1 MAVERM
7 KLLSV
12 VGKEENINSFII
24 NYLLE
29 SGLQPENAIKVFEKG
44 WKLSYFNYDNTARE
58 LQKECQELAEKLE
71 IQDKE
76 LSGKTILEHSLEDI
90 KNILEQ
96 NSNNLENIEIELKE
110 KKKRIEEIE
119 NQKQI
124 LKYWENFHVKLE
136 DLYNLRYMRFR
147 YGKVS
152 KENYEKI
159 VNDLEDINAIVLKLG
174 EKDETVWLLYFT
186 TTNYSKQ
193 ADSFFNI
200 AKFERVWIEKT
211 LIGEPLEAVKK
222 LDEEEKILTKQIQE
236 LETQKIQQ
244 KSELEQ
250 LIPKIN
256 QELELYLKINTV
268 KRYMAHDTKGNFYVV
283 GWLPLSNLEE
293 MIPQLE
299 KEDEIEYVVKAHDE
313 VASTP
318 PTHLK
323 NNRLF
328 KPFEVLVE
336 MYGLPNYTE
345 IDPTKFVAITAFLM
359 FGFMFGD
366 VGQGLI
372 ILLFG
377 LFMKR
382 KKSAL
387 GPVFCFGG
395 ISSMIFGVLYG
406 SVFGKE
412 DIIPQLLISP
422 MDNIQTMLMA
432 GIGTG
437 AVLIIIAMILNV
449 INAIKNNDKA
459 KVLFDSNG
467 LAGIVFYVTVLVA
480 IVGFAIKGEWII
492 SAGIIGALVVIPL
505 ILIFMK
511 EPLTK
516 WIDKKKQVEKSSF
529 VEKFFEMFEM
539 LLSFVSNTIS
549 FVRLAA
555 FAINHVGLCMA
566 IYILADMV
574 GESGNIIVAIIGN
587 GIVIVL
593 EGLIVAIQ
601 VLRLEY
607 YELFSRFYTGDGR
620 EYQPISVKKG
630 KEEM

>member
-1 MAVERM
+1 M

-44 WKLSYFNYDNTARE
+44 WNLSYFTYDNTARE
-58 LQKECQELAEKLE
+58 LQKEFQELAKKLNVPDRNIE
-71 IQDKE
+71 EDISLK
-76 LSGKTILEHSLEDI
+76 HSLEEI
-90 KNILEQ
+90 KEDLEHRKERFTQ
-96 NSNNLENIEIELKE
+96 IELELQEKE
-110 KKKRIEEIE
+110 KRIVEIE
-119 NQKQI
+119 NQKKI
-124 LKYWENFHVKLE
+124 LQYWKSFHIKLE

-152 KENYEKI
+152 KENYEKV
-159 VNDLEDINAIVLKLG
+159 VNELEDIDAIVLKLG
-174 EKDETVWLLYFT
+174 EEEETVWLLYFT
-186 TTNYSKQ
+186 TVNYSKQ

-200 AKFERVWIEKT
+200 AKFERVWIDEE
-211 LIGEPLEAVKK
+211 LIGEPIETIKK
-222 LDEEEKILTKQIQE
+222 LENEQEELTKQIKE
-236 LETQKIQQ
+236 LESQKAE
-244 KSELEQ
+244 KKAEFEKDLPMLEQ
-250 LIPKIN
+250 
-256 QELELYLKINTV
+256 EVELYLKINTV

-283 GWLPLSNLEE
+283 GWLPLSNLEK
-293 MIPQLE
+293 MIPELE
-299 KEDEIEYVVKAHDE
+299 KDDIDYVVKAHDE

-323 NNRLF
+323 NNKLF

-345 IDPTKFVAITAFLM
+345 LDPTAFVAITAFLM

-366 VGQGLI
+366 VGQGLV

-377 LFMKR
+377 LFLKR
-382 KKSAL
+382 KKVAL

-395 ISSMIFGVLYG
+395 ISSMIFGLLYG
-406 SVFGKE
+406 SVFGRE
-412 DIIPQLLISP
+412 DIIPKLLISP

-432 GIGTG
+432 GIGVG
-437 AVLIIIAMILNV
+437 AVLIIIAMALNV
-449 INAIKNNDKA
+449 VNAIKNKDKA
-459 KVLFDSNG
+459 KIFFDSNG
-467 LAGIVFYVTVLVA
+467 IAGIVFYVTVLVA
-480 IVGFAIKGEWII
+480 IVGFAVNGQWPI
-492 SAGIIGALVVIPL
+492 SAGIMAVLIVLPLV
-505 ILIFMK
+505 LIFFK

-574 GESGNIIVAIIGN
+574 GGSGNLIVGIIGN

-607 YELFSRFYTGDGR
+607 YELFSRFYTGDGK
-620 EYQPISVKKG
+620 EYKPINVKK
-630 KEEM
+630 

>member
-1 MAVERM
+1 M

-44 WKLSYFNYDNTARE
+44 WNLSYFTYDNTARE
-58 LQKECQELAEKLE
+58 LQKEFQELAKKLNVPDRNIE
-71 IQDKE
+71 EDISLK
-76 LSGKTILEHSLEDI
+76 HSLEEI
-90 KNILEQ
+90 KEDLEHRKERFTQ
-96 NSNNLENIEIELKE
+96 IELELQEKE
-110 KKKRIEEIE
+110 KRIVEIE
-119 NQKQI
+119 NQKKI
-124 LKYWENFHVKLE
+124 LQYWKSFHIRLE

-152 KENYEKI
+152 KENYEKV
-159 VNDLEDINAIVLKLG
+159 VNELEDIDAIVLKLG
-174 EKDETVWLLYFT
+174 EEEETVWLLYFT
-186 TTNYSKQ
+186 TVNYSKQ

-200 AKFERVWIEKT
+200 AKFERVWIDEE
-211 LIGEPLEAVKK
+211 LIGEPIETIKK
-222 LDEEEKILTKQIQE
+222 LENEQEELTKQIKG
-236 LETQKIQQ
+236 LESQKAE
-244 KSELEQ
+244 KKAEFEKDLPMLEQ
-250 LIPKIN
+250 
-256 QELELYLKINTV
+256 EVELYLKINTV

-283 GWLPLSNLEE
+283 GWLPLSNLEK
-293 MIPQLE
+293 MIPELE
-299 KEDEIEYVVKAHDE
+299 KDDIDYVVKAHDE

-345 IDPTKFVAITAFLM
+345 LDPTAFVAITAFLM

-366 VGQGLI
+366 VGQGLV

-377 LFMKR
+377 LFLKR
-382 KKSAL
+382 KKVAL

-395 ISSMIFGVLYG
+395 ISSMIFGLLYG
-406 SVFGKE
+406 SVFGRE
-412 DIIPQLLISP
+412 DIIPKLLISP

-432 GIGTG
+432 GIGVG
-437 AVLIIIAMILNV
+437 AVLIIIAMALNV
-449 INAIKNNDKA
+449 VNAIKNKDKA
-459 KVLFDSNG
+459 KIFFDSNG
-467 LAGIVFYVTVLVA
+467 IAGIVFYVTVLVA
-480 IVGFAIKGEWII
+480 IVGFAVNGQWPI
-492 SAGIIGALVVIPL
+492 SAGIMAVLIVLPLV
-505 ILIFMK
+505 LIFFK

-574 GESGNIIVAIIGN
+574 GGSGNLIVGIIGN

-607 YELFSRFYTGDGR
+607 YELFSRFYTGDGK
-620 EYQPISVKKG
+620 EYKPINVKK
-630 KEEM
+630 

>member
-1 MAVERM
+1 M

-44 WKLSYFNYDNTARE
+44 WNLSYFIYDNTARE
-58 LQKECQELAEKLE
+58 LQKEFQELAKKLNVPDRNIE
-71 IQDKE
+71 EDISLK
-76 LSGKTILEHSLEDI
+76 HSLEEI
-90 KNILEQ
+90 KEDLEHRKERFTQ
-96 NSNNLENIEIELKE
+96 IELELQEKE
-110 KKKRIEEIE
+110 KRIVEIE
-119 NQKQI
+119 NQKKI
-124 LKYWENFHVKLE
+124 LQYWKSFHIRLE

-152 KENYEKI
+152 KENYEKV
-159 VNDLEDINAIVLKLG
+159 VNELEDIDAIVLKLG
-174 EKDETVWLLYFT
+174 EEEETVWLLYFT
-186 TTNYSKQ
+186 TVNYSKQ

-200 AKFERVWIEKT
+200 AKFERVWIDEE
-211 LIGEPLEAVKK
+211 LIGEPIETIKK
-222 LDEEEKILTKQIQE
+222 LENEQEELTKQIKE
-236 LETQKIQQ
+236 LESQ
-244 KSELEQ
+244 KSEKKAEFEKDLPMLEQ
-250 LIPKIN
+250 
-256 QELELYLKINTV
+256 EVELYLKINTV

-283 GWLPLSNLEE
+283 GWLPLSNLEK
-293 MIPQLE
+293 MIPELE
-299 KEDEIEYVVKAHDE
+299 KDDIDYVVKAHDE

-328 KPFEVLVE
+328 KPFEALVE

-345 IDPTKFVAITAFLM
+345 LDPTAFVAITAFLM

-366 VGQGLI
+366 VGQGLV

-377 LFMKR
+377 LFLKR
-382 KKSAL
+382 KKVAL

-395 ISSMIFGVLYG
+395 ISSMIFGLLYG
-406 SVFGKE
+406 SVFGRE
-412 DIIPQLLISP
+412 DIIPKLLISP

-432 GIGTG
+432 GIGVG
-437 AVLIIIAMILNV
+437 AVLIIIAMALNV
-449 INAIKNNDKA
+449 VNAIKNKDKA
-459 KVLFDSNG
+459 KIFFDSNG
-467 LAGIVFYVTVLVA
+467 IAGIVFYVTVLVA
-480 IVGFAIKGEWII
+480 IVGFAVNGQWPI
-492 SAGIIGALVVIPL
+492 SAGIMAVLIVLPLV
-505 ILIFMK
+505 LIFFK

-574 GESGNIIVAIIGN
+574 GGSGNLIVGIIGN

-607 YELFSRFYTGDGR
+607 YELFSRFYTGDGK
-620 EYQPISVKKG
+620 EYKPINVKK
-630 KEEM
+630 

>member
-1 MAVERM
+1 M

-44 WKLSYFNYDNTARE
+44 WNLSYFTYDNTARE
-58 LQKECQELAEKLE
+58 LQKEFQELAKKLNVPDRNIE
-71 IQDKE
+71 EDISLK
-76 LSGKTILEHSLEDI
+76 HSLEEI
-90 KNILEQ
+90 KEDLEHRKERFTQ
-96 NSNNLENIEIELKE
+96 IELELQEKE
-110 KKKRIEEIE
+110 KRIVEIE
-119 NQKQI
+119 NQKKI
-124 LKYWENFHVKLE
+124 LQYWKGFHIRLE

-152 KENYEKI
+152 KENYEKV
-159 VNDLEDINAIVLKLG
+159 VNELEDIDAIVLKLG
-174 EKDETVWLLYFT
+174 EEEETVWLLYFT
-186 TTNYSKQ
+186 TVNYSKQ

-200 AKFERVWIEKT
+200 AKFERVWIDKE
-211 LIGEPLEAVKK
+211 LIGEPIETIKK
-222 LDEEEKILTKQIQE
+222 LENEQEELTKQIKE
-236 LETQKIQQ
+236 LESQKAE
-244 KSELEQ
+244 KKAEFEKDLPMLEQ
-250 LIPKIN
+250 
-256 QELELYLKINTV
+256 EVELYLKINTV

-283 GWLPLSNLEE
+283 GWLPLSNLEK
-293 MIPQLE
+293 MIPELE
-299 KEDEIEYVVKAHDE
+299 KDDIDYVVKAHDE

-345 IDPTKFVAITAFLM
+345 LDPTAFVAITAFLM

-366 VGQGLI
+366 VGQGLV

-377 LFMKR
+377 LFLKR
-382 KKSAL
+382 KKVAL

-395 ISSMIFGVLYG
+395 ISSMIFGLLYG
-406 SVFGKE
+406 SVFGRE
-412 DIIPQLLISP
+412 DIIPKLLISP

-432 GIGTG
+432 GIGVG
-437 AVLIIIAMILNV
+437 AVLIIIAMALNV
-449 INAIKNNDKA
+449 VNAIKNKDKA
-459 KVLFDSNG
+459 KIFFDSNG
-467 LAGIVFYVTVLVA
+467 IAGIVFYVTVLVA
-480 IVGFAIKGEWII
+480 IVGFAVNGQWPI
-492 SAGIIGALVVIPL
+492 SAGIMAVLIVLPLV
-505 ILIFMK
+505 LIFFK

-516 WIDKKKQVEKSSF
+516 WIDKKKPVEKSSF

-574 GESGNIIVAIIGN
+574 GGSGNLIVGIIGN

-607 YELFSRFYTGDGR
+607 YELFSRFYTGDGK
-620 EYQPISVKKG
+620 EYKPINVKK
-630 KEEM
+630 

>member
-1 MAVERM
+1 M

-44 WKLSYFNYDNTARE
+44 WNLSYFTYDNTARE
-58 LQKECQELAEKLE
+58 LQKEFQELAKKLNVPDRNIE
-71 IQDKE
+71 EDISLK
-76 LSGKTILEHSLEDI
+76 HSLEEI
-90 KNILEQ
+90 KEDLEHRKERFTQ
-96 NSNNLENIEIELKE
+96 IELELQEKE
-110 KKKRIEEIE
+110 KRIVEIE
-119 NQKQI
+119 NQKKI
-124 LKYWENFHVKLE
+124 LQYWKSFHIRLE

-152 KENYEKI
+152 KENYEKV
-159 VNDLEDINAIVLKLG
+159 VNELEDIDAIVLKLG
-174 EKDETVWLLYFT
+174 EEEETVWLLYFT
-186 TTNYSKQ
+186 TVNYSKQ

-200 AKFERVWIEKT
+200 AKFERVWIDEE
-211 LIGEPLEAVKK
+211 LIGEPIETIKK
-222 LDEEEKILTKQIQE
+222 LENEQEELTKQIKE
-236 LETQKIQQ
+236 LESQKAE
-244 KSELEQ
+244 KKAEFEKDLPMLEQ
-250 LIPKIN
+250 
-256 QELELYLKINTV
+256 EVELYLKINTV

-283 GWLPLSNLEE
+283 GWLPLSNLEK
-293 MIPQLE
+293 MIPELE
-299 KEDEIEYVVKAHDE
+299 KDDIDYVVKAHDE

-323 NNRLF
+323 NNKLF

-345 IDPTKFVAITAFLM
+345 LDPTAFVAITAFLM

-366 VGQGLI
+366 VGQGLV

-377 LFMKR
+377 LFLKR
-382 KKSAL
+382 KKVAL

-395 ISSMIFGVLYG
+395 ISSMIFGLLYG
-406 SVFGKE
+406 SVFGRE
-412 DIIPQLLISP
+412 DIIPKLLISP

-432 GIGTG
+432 GIGVG
-437 AVLIIIAMILNV
+437 AVLIIIAMALNV
-449 INAIKNNDKA
+449 VNAIKNKDKA
-459 KVLFDSNG
+459 KIFFDSNG
-467 LAGIVFYVTVLVA
+467 IAGIVFYVTVLVA
-480 IVGFAIKGEWII
+480 IVGFAVNGQWPI
-492 SAGIIGALVVIPL
+492 SAGIMAVLIVLPLV
-505 ILIFMK
+505 LIFFK

-574 GESGNIIVAIIGN
+574 GGSGNLIVGIIGN

-607 YELFSRFYTGDGR
+607 YELFSRFYTGDGK
-620 EYQPISVKKG
+620 EYKPINVKK
-630 KEEM
+630 

>member
-1 MAVERM
+1 M

-44 WKLSYFNYDNTARE
+44 WNLSYFTYDNTARE
-58 LQKECQELAEKLE
+58 LKKEFQELAKKLNVPDRNIE
-71 IQDKE
+71 EDISLK
-76 LSGKTILEHSLEDI
+76 HSLEEI
-90 KNILEQ
+90 KEDLEHRKERFSQ
-96 NSNNLENIEIELKE
+96 IELELQEKE
-110 KKKRIEEIE
+110 KRIVEIE
-119 NQKQI
+119 NQKKI
-124 LKYWENFHVKLE
+124 LQYWKSFHIRLE

-152 KENYEKI
+152 KENYEKV
-159 VNDLEDINAIVLKLG
+159 VNELEDIDAIVLKLG
-174 EKDETVWLLYFT
+174 EEEETVWLLYFT
-186 TTNYSKQ
+186 TVNYSKQ

-200 AKFERVWIEKT
+200 AKFERVWIDKE
-211 LIGEPLEAVKK
+211 LIGEPMETIKK
-222 LDEEEKILTKQIQE
+222 LENEQEELTKQIKE
-236 LETQKIQQ
+236 LESQKAE
-244 KSELEQ
+244 KKAEFEKDLPMLEQ
-250 LIPKIN
+250 
-256 QELELYLKINTV
+256 EVELYLKINTV

-283 GWLPLSNLEE
+283 GWLPLSNLEK
-293 MIPQLE
+293 MIPELE
-299 KEDEIEYVVKAHDE
+299 KDDIDYVVKAHDE

-323 NNRLF
+323 NNKLF

-345 IDPTKFVAITAFLM
+345 LDPTAFVAITAFLM

-366 VGQGLI
+366 VGQGLV

-377 LFMKR
+377 LFLKR
-382 KKSAL
+382 KKVAL

-395 ISSMIFGVLYG
+395 ISSMIFGLLYG
-406 SVFGKE
+406 SVFGRE
-412 DIIPQLLISP
+412 DIIPKLLISP

-432 GIGTG
+432 GIGVG
-437 AVLIIIAMILNV
+437 AVLIIIAMALNV
-449 INAIKNNDKA
+449 VNAIKNKDKA
-459 KVLFDSNG
+459 KIFFDSNG
-467 LAGIVFYVTVLVA
+467 IAGIVFYVTVLVA
-480 IVGFAIKGEWII
+480 IVGFAVNGQWPI
-492 SAGIIGALVVIPL
+492 SAGIMAVLIVLPLV
-505 ILIFMK
+505 LIFFK

-574 GESGNIIVAIIGN
+574 GGSGNLIVGIIGN

-607 YELFSRFYTGDGR
+607 YELFSRFYTGDGK
-620 EYQPISVKKG
+620 EYKPINVKK
-630 KEEM
+630 

>member
-1 MAVERM
+1 M

-44 WKLSYFNYDNTARE
+44 WNLSYFTYDNTARE
-58 LQKECQELAEKLE
+58 LQKEFQELAKKLNVS
-71 IQDKE
+71 DKNIE
-76 LSGKTILEHSLEDI
+76 DRSLKHSLEEI
-90 KNILEQ
+90 KEDLEHRKERFTQ
-96 NSNNLENIEIELKE
+96 IELELQEKE
-110 KKKRIEEIE
+110 KRIVEIE
-119 NQKQI
+119 NQKKI
-124 LKYWENFHVKLE
+124 LQYWKSFHIRLE

-152 KENYEKI
+152 KENYEKV
-159 VNDLEDINAIVLKLG
+159 VNELEDIDAIVLKLG
-174 EKDETVWLLYFT
+174 EEEETVCLLYFT
-186 TTNYSKQ
+186 TVNYSKQ

-200 AKFERVWIEKT
+200 AKFERVWIDKE
-211 LIGEPLEAVKK
+211 LIGEPIETIKK
-222 LDEEEKILTKQIQE
+222 LENEQEELTKQIKE
-236 LETQKIQQ
+236 LESQKAE
-244 KSELEQ
+244 KKAEFEKDLPMLEQ
-250 LIPKIN
+250 
-256 QELELYLKINTV
+256 EVELYLKINTV

-283 GWLPLSNLEE
+283 GWLPLSNLEK
-293 MIPQLE
+293 MIPELE
-299 KEDEIEYVVKAHDE
+299 KDDIDYVVKAHDE

-345 IDPTKFVAITAFLM
+345 LDPTAFVAITAFLM

-366 VGQGLI
+366 VGQGLV

-377 LFMKR
+377 LFLKR
-382 KKSAL
+382 KKVAL

-395 ISSMIFGVLYG
+395 ISSMIFGLLYG
-406 SVFGKE
+406 SVFGRE
-412 DIIPQLLISP
+412 DIIPKLLISP

-432 GIGTG
+432 GIGVG
-437 AVLIIIAMILNV
+437 AVLIIIAMALNV
-449 INAIKNNDKA
+449 VNAIKNKDKA
-459 KVLFDSNG
+459 KIFFDSNG
-467 LAGIVFYVTVLVA
+467 IAGIVFYVTVLVA
-480 IVGFAIKGEWII
+480 IVGFAVNGQWSI
-492 SAGIIGALVVIPL
+492 SAGIMAVLIVLPLV
-505 ILIFMK
+505 LIFFK

-574 GESGNIIVAIIGN
+574 GGSGNLIVGIIGN

-607 YELFSRFYTGDGR
+607 YELFSRFYTGDGK
-620 EYQPISVKKG
+620 EYKPINVKK
-630 KEEM
+630 

>member
-1 MAVERM
+1 M

-44 WKLSYFNYDNTARE
+44 WNLSYFTYDNTARE
-58 LQKECQELAEKLE
+58 LQKEFQELAKKLNVPDRNIE
-71 IQDKE
+71 EDISLK
-76 LSGKTILEHSLEDI
+76 HSLEEI
-90 KNILEQ
+90 KEDLEHRKERFTQ
-96 NSNNLENIEIELKE
+96 IELELQEKE
-110 KKKRIEEIE
+110 KRIVEIE
-119 NQKQI
+119 NQKKI
-124 LKYWENFHVKLE
+124 LQYWKSFHIRLE

-152 KENYEKI
+152 KENYEKV
-159 VNDLEDINAIVLKLG
+159 VNELEDIDAIVLKLG
-174 EKDETVWLLYFT
+174 EEEETVWLLYFT
-186 TTNYSKQ
+186 TVNYSKQ

-200 AKFERVWIEKT
+200 AKFERVWIDEE
-211 LIGEPLEAVKK
+211 LIGEPIETIKK
-222 LDEEEKILTKQIQE
+222 LENEQEELTKQIKE
-236 LETQKIQQ
+236 LESQKAE
-244 KSELEQ
+244 KKAEFEKDLPMLEQ
-250 LIPKIN
+250 
-256 QELELYLKINTV
+256 EVELYLKINTV

-283 GWLPLSNLEE
+283 GWLPLSNLEK
-293 MIPQLE
+293 MIPELE
-299 KEDEIEYVVKAHDE
+299 KDDIDYVVKAHDE

-345 IDPTKFVAITAFLM
+345 LDPTAFVAITAFLM

-366 VGQGLI
+366 VGQGLV

-377 LFMKR
+377 LFLKR
-382 KKSAL
+382 KKVAL

-395 ISSMIFGVLYG
+395 ISSMIFGLLYG
-406 SVFGKE
+406 SVFGRE
-412 DIIPQLLISP
+412 DIIPKLLISP

-432 GIGTG
+432 GIGVG
-437 AVLIIIAMILNV
+437 AVLIIIAMALNV
-449 INAIKNNDKA
+449 VNAIKNKDKA
-459 KVLFDSNG
+459 KIFFDSNG
-467 LAGIVFYVTVLVA
+467 IAGIVFYVTVLVA
-480 IVGFAIKGEWII
+480 IVGFAVNGQWPI
-492 SAGIIGALVVIPL
+492 SAGIMAVLIVLPLV
-505 ILIFMK
+505 LIFFK

-516 WIDKKKQVEKSSF
+516 WIDKKKPVEKSSF

-574 GESGNIIVAIIGN
+574 GGSGNLIVGIIGN

-607 YELFSRFYTGDGR
+607 YELFSRFYTGDGK
-620 EYQPISVKKG
+620 EYKPINVKK
-630 KEEM
+630 

>member
-1 MAVERM
+1 M

-29 SGLQPENAIKVFEKG
+29 SGLQPENAIKVFEKS
-44 WKLSYFNYDNTARE
+44 WNLSYFTYDNTARE
-58 LQKECQELAEKLE
+58 LQKEFQELAKKLNVS
-71 IQDKE
+71 DKNIE
-76 LSGKTILEHSLEDI
+76 DRSLKHSLEEI
-90 KNILEQ
+90 KEDLEHRKERFTQ
-96 NSNNLENIEIELKE
+96 IELELQEKE
-110 KKKRIEEIE
+110 KRIVEIE
-119 NQKQI
+119 NQKKI
-124 LKYWENFHVKLE
+124 LQYWKSFHIRLE

-152 KENYEKI
+152 KENYEKV
-159 VNDLEDINAIVLKLG
+159 VNELEDIDAIVLKLG
-174 EKDETVWLLYFT
+174 EEEETVWLLYFT
-186 TTNYSKQ
+186 TVNYSKQ

-200 AKFERVWIEKT
+200 AKFERVWIDKE
-211 LIGEPLEAVKK
+211 LIGEPIETIKK
-222 LDEEEKILTKQIQE
+222 LENEQEELTRQIKE
-236 LETQKIQQ
+236 LESQKAE
-244 KSELEQ
+244 KKAEFEKDLPMLEQ
-250 LIPKIN
+250 
-256 QELELYLKINTV
+256 EVELYLKINTV

-283 GWLPLSNLEE
+283 GWLPLSNLEK
-293 MIPQLE
+293 MIPELE
-299 KEDEIEYVVKAHDE
+299 KDDIDYVVKAHDE

-345 IDPTKFVAITAFLM
+345 LDPTAFVAITAFLM

-366 VGQGLI
+366 VGQGLV

-377 LFMKR
+377 LFLKR
-382 KKSAL
+382 KKVAL

-395 ISSMIFGVLYG
+395 ISSMIFGLLYG
-406 SVFGKE
+406 SVFGRE
-412 DIIPQLLISP
+412 DIIPKLLISP

-432 GIGTG
+432 GIGVG
-437 AVLIIIAMILNV
+437 AVLIIIAMALNV
-449 INAIKNNDKA
+449 VNAIKNKDKA
-459 KVLFDSNG
+459 KIFFDSNG
-467 LAGIVFYVTVLVA
+467 IAGIVFYVTVLVA
-480 IVGFAIKGEWII
+480 IVGFAVNGQWPI
-492 SAGIIGALVVIPL
+492 SAGIMAVLIVLPLV
-505 ILIFMK
+505 LIFFK
-511 EPLTK
+511 EPITK

-574 GESGNIIVAIIGN
+574 GGSGNLIVGILGN

-607 YELFSRFYTGDGR
+607 YELFSRFYTGDGK
-620 EYQPISVKKG
+620 EYKPINVKK
-630 KEEM
+630 

>member
-1 MAVERM
+1 M

-44 WKLSYFNYDNTARE
+44 WNLSYFTYDNTARE
-58 LQKECQELAEKLE
+58 LQKEFQELAKKLNVS
-71 IQDKE
+71 DKNIE
-76 LSGKTILEHSLEDI
+76 EDISLKHSLEEI
-90 KNILEQ
+90 KEDLEHRKERFTQ
-96 NSNNLENIEIELKE
+96 IELELQEKE
-110 KKKRIEEIE
+110 KRIVEIE
-119 NQKQI
+119 NQKKI
-124 LKYWENFHVKLE
+124 LQYWKSFHIRLE

-152 KENYEKI
+152 KENYEKV
-159 VNDLEDINAIVLKLG
+159 VNELEDIDAIVLKLG
-174 EKDETVWLLYFT
+174 EEEETVWLLYFT
-186 TTNYSKQ
+186 TVNYSKQ

-200 AKFERVWIEKT
+200 AKFERVWIDKE
-211 LIGEPLEAVKK
+211 LIGEPIETIKK
-222 LDEEEKILTKQIQE
+222 LENEQEELTKQIKE
-236 LETQKIQQ
+236 LESQKAE
-244 KSELEQ
+244 KKAEFEKDLPMLEQ
-250 LIPKIN
+250 
-256 QELELYLKINTV
+256 EVELYLKINTV

-283 GWLPLSNLEE
+283 GWLPLSNLEK
-293 MIPQLE
+293 MIPELE
-299 KEDEIEYVVKAHDE
+299 KDDIDYVVKAHDE

-345 IDPTKFVAITAFLM
+345 LDPTAFVAITAFLM

-366 VGQGLI
+366 VGQGLV

-377 LFMKR
+377 LFLKR
-382 KKSAL
+382 KKVAL

-395 ISSMIFGVLYG
+395 ISSMIFGLLYG
-406 SVFGKE
+406 SVFGRE
-412 DIIPQLLISP
+412 DIIPKLLISP

-432 GIGTG
+432 GIGVG
-437 AVLIIIAMILNV
+437 AVLIIIAMALNV
-449 INAIKNNDKA
+449 VNAIKNKDKA
-459 KVLFDSNG
+459 KIFFDSNG
-467 LAGIVFYVTVLVA
+467 IAGIVFYVTVLVA
-480 IVGFAIKGEWII
+480 IVGFAVNGQWPI
-492 SAGIIGALVVIPL
+492 SAGIMAVLIVLPLV
-505 ILIFMK
+505 LIFFK

-574 GESGNIIVAIIGN
+574 GGSGNLIVGIIGN

-607 YELFSRFYTGDGR
+607 YELFSRFYTGDGK
-620 EYQPISVKKG
+620 EYKPINVKK
-630 KEEM
+630 

>member
-1 MAVERM
+1 M

-44 WKLSYFNYDNTARE
+44 WNLSYFTYDNTARE
-58 LQKECQELAEKLE
+58 LKKEFQELAKKLNVPDRNIE
-71 IQDKE
+71 EDISLK
-76 LSGKTILEHSLEDI
+76 HSLEEI
-90 KNILEQ
+90 KEDLEHRKERFSQ
-96 NSNNLENIEIELKE
+96 IELELQEKE
-110 KKKRIEEIE
+110 KRIVEIE
-119 NQKQI
+119 NQKKI
-124 LKYWENFHVKLE
+124 LQYWKSFHIRLE

-152 KENYEKI
+152 KENYEKV
-159 VNDLEDINAIVLKLG
+159 VNELEDIDAIVLKLG
-174 EKDETVWLLYFT
+174 EEEETVWLLYFT
-186 TTNYSKQ
+186 TVNYSKQ

-200 AKFERVWIEKT
+200 AKFERVWIDKE
-211 LIGEPLEAVKK
+211 LIGEPMETIKK
-222 LDEEEKILTKQIQE
+222 LENEQEELTKQIKE
-236 LETQKIQQ
+236 LESQKAE
-244 KSELEQ
+244 KKAEFEKDLPMLEQ
-250 LIPKIN
+250 
-256 QELELYLKINTV
+256 EVELYLKINTV

-283 GWLPLSNLEE
+283 GWLPLSNLEK
-293 MIPQLE
+293 MIPELE
-299 KEDEIEYVVKAHDE
+299 KDDIDYVVKAHDE

-323 NNRLF
+323 NNKLF

-345 IDPTKFVAITAFLM
+345 LDPTAFVAITAFLM

-366 VGQGLI
+366 VGQGLV

-377 LFMKR
+377 LFLKR
-382 KKSAL
+382 KKVAL

-395 ISSMIFGVLYG
+395 ISSMIFGLLYG
-406 SVFGKE
+406 SVFGRE
-412 DIIPQLLISP
+412 DIIPKLLISP

-432 GIGTG
+432 GIGVG
-437 AVLIIIAMILNV
+437 AVLIIIAMALNV
-449 INAIKNNDKA
+449 VNAIKNKDKA
-459 KVLFDSNG
+459 KIFFDSNG
-467 LAGIVFYVTVLVA
+467 IAGIVFYVTVLVA
-480 IVGFAIKGEWII
+480 IVGFAVNGQWPI
-492 SAGIIGALVVIPL
+492 SAGIMAVLIVLPLV
-505 ILIFMK
+505 LIFFK

-516 WIDKKKQVEKSSF
+516 WIDKKKPVEKSSF

-574 GESGNIIVAIIGN
+574 GGSGNLIVGIIGN

-607 YELFSRFYTGDGR
+607 YELFSRFYTGDGK
-620 EYQPISVKKG
+620 EYKPINVKK
-630 KEEM
+630 

>member
-1 MAVERM
+1 M

-44 WKLSYFNYDNTARE
+44 WNLSYFTYDNTARE
-58 LQKECQELAEKLE
+58 LQKEFQELAKKLNVPDRNIE
-71 IQDKE
+71 EDISLK
-76 LSGKTILEHSLEDI
+76 HSLEEI
-90 KNILEQ
+90 KEDLEHRKERFTQ
-96 NSNNLENIEIELKE
+96 IELELQEKE
-110 KKKRIEEIE
+110 KRIVEIE
-119 NQKQI
+119 NQKKI
-124 LKYWENFHVKLE
+124 LQYWKSFHIRLE

-152 KENYEKI
+152 KENYEKV
-159 VNDLEDINAIVLKLG
+159 VNELEDIDAIVLKLG
-174 EKDETVWLLYFT
+174 EEEETVWLLYFT
-186 TTNYSKQ
+186 TVNYSKQ

-200 AKFERVWIEKT
+200 AKFERVWIDKE
-211 LIGEPLEAVKK
+211 LIGEPIETIKK
-222 LDEEEKILTKQIQE
+222 LENEQEELTKQIKE
-236 LETQKIQQ
+236 LESQKAE
-244 KSELEQ
+244 KKAEFEKDLPMLEQ
-250 LIPKIN
+250 
-256 QELELYLKINTV
+256 EVELYLKINTV

-283 GWLPLSNLEE
+283 GWLPLSNLEK
-293 MIPQLE
+293 MIPELE
-299 KEDEIEYVVKAHDE
+299 KDDIDYVVKAHDE

-345 IDPTKFVAITAFLM
+345 LDPTAFVAITAFLM

-366 VGQGLI
+366 VGQGLV

-377 LFMKR
+377 LFLKR
-382 KKSAL
+382 KKVAL

-395 ISSMIFGVLYG
+395 ISSMIFGLLYG

-412 DIIPQLLISP
+412 DIIPKLLISP

-432 GIGTG
+432 GIGVG
-437 AVLIIIAMILNV
+437 AVLIIIAMALNV
-449 INAIKNNDKA
+449 VNAIKNKDKA
-459 KVLFDSNG
+459 KIFFDSNG
-467 LAGIVFYVTVLVA
+467 IAGIVFYVTVLVA
-480 IVGFAIKGEWII
+480 IVGFAVNGQWPI
-492 SAGIIGALVVIPL
+492 SAGIMAVLIVLPLV
-505 ILIFMK
+505 LIFFK

-574 GESGNIIVAIIGN
+574 GGSGNLIVGIIGN

-607 YELFSRFYTGDGR
+607 YELFSRFYTGDGK
-620 EYQPISVKKG
+620 EYKPINVKK
-630 KEEM
+630 

>member
-1 MAVERM
+1 M

-44 WKLSYFNYDNTARE
+44 WNLSYFTYDNTARE
-58 LQKECQELAEKLE
+58 LQKEFQELAKKLNVPDRNIEEDISLKHSIEE
-71 IQDKE
+71 IKE
-76 LSGKTILEHSLEDI
+76 DLEHRKERFS
-90 KNILEQ
+90 Q
-96 NSNNLENIEIELKE
+96 IELELQEKE
-110 KKKRIEEIE
+110 KRIVEIE
-119 NQKQI
+119 NQKKI
-124 LKYWENFHVKLE
+124 LQYWKSFHIRLE

-152 KENYEKI
+152 KENYEKV
-159 VNDLEDINAIVLKLG
+159 VNELEDIDAIVLKLG
-174 EKDETVWLLYFT
+174 EEEETVWLLYFT
-186 TTNYSKQ
+186 TVNYSKQ

-200 AKFERVWIEKT
+200 AKFERVWIDKE
-211 LIGEPLEAVKK
+211 LIGEPIETIKK
-222 LDEEEKILTKQIQE
+222 LENEQEELTKQIKE
-236 LETQKIQQ
+236 LESQKAE
-244 KSELEQ
+244 KKAEFEKDLPMLEQ
-250 LIPKIN
+250 
-256 QELELYLKINTV
+256 EVELYLKINTV

-283 GWLPLSNLEE
+283 GWLPLSNLEK
-293 MIPQLE
+293 MIPELE
-299 KEDEIEYVVKAHDE
+299 KDDIDYVVKAHDE

-345 IDPTKFVAITAFLM
+345 LDPTAFVAITAFLM

-366 VGQGLI
+366 VGQGLV

-377 LFMKR
+377 LFLKR
-382 KKSAL
+382 KKVAL

-395 ISSMIFGVLYG
+395 ISSMIFGLLYG
-406 SVFGKE
+406 SVFGRE
-412 DIIPQLLISP
+412 DIIPKLLISP

-432 GIGTG
+432 GIGVG
-437 AVLIIIAMILNV
+437 AVLIIIAMALNV
-449 INAIKNNDKA
+449 VNAIKNKDKA
-459 KVLFDSNG
+459 KIFFDSNG
-467 LAGIVFYVTVLVA
+467 IAGIVFYVTVLVA
-480 IVGFAIKGEWII
+480 IVGFAVNGQWSI
-492 SAGIIGALVVIPL
+492 SAGIMAVLIVLPLV
-505 ILIFMK
+505 LIFFK

-574 GESGNIIVAIIGN
+574 GGSGNLIVGIIGN

-607 YELFSRFYTGDGR
+607 YELFSRFYTGDGK
-620 EYQPISVKKG
+620 EYKPINVKK
-630 KEEM
+630 

>member
-1 MAVERM
+1 M

-44 WKLSYFNYDNTARE
+44 WNLSYFTYDNTARE
-58 LQKECQELAEKLE
+58 LQKEFQELAKKLNVPDRNIE
-71 IQDKE
+71 EDIGLK
-76 LSGKTILEHSLEDI
+76 HSLEEI
-90 KNILEQ
+90 KEDLEHRKERFRQ
-96 NSNNLENIEIELKE
+96 IELELQEKE
-110 KKKRIEEIE
+110 KRIVEIE
-119 NQKQI
+119 NQKKI
-124 LKYWENFHVKLE
+124 LQYWKGFHIRLE

-152 KENYEKI
+152 KENYEKV
-159 VNDLEDINAIVLKLG
+159 VNELEDIDAIVLKLG
-174 EKDETVWLLYFT
+174 EEEETVWLLYFT
-186 TTNYSKQ
+186 TVNYSKQ

-200 AKFERVWIEKT
+200 AKFERVWIDKE
-211 LIGEPLEAVKK
+211 LIGEPIETIKK
-222 LDEEEKILTKQIQE
+222 LENEQEELTKQIKE
-236 LETQKIQQ
+236 LESQKAE
-244 KSELEQ
+244 KKAEFEKDLPMLEQ
-250 LIPKIN
+250 
-256 QELELYLKINTV
+256 EVELYLKINTV

-283 GWLPLSNLEE
+283 GWLPLSNLEK
-293 MIPQLE
+293 MIPELE
-299 KEDEIEYVVKAHDE
+299 KDDIDYVVKAHDE

-345 IDPTKFVAITAFLM
+345 LDPTAFVAITAFLM

-366 VGQGLI
+366 VGQGLV

-377 LFMKR
+377 LFLKR
-382 KKSAL
+382 KKVAL

-395 ISSMIFGVLYG
+395 ISSMIFGLLYG

-412 DIIPQLLISP
+412 DIIPKLLISP

-432 GIGTG
+432 GIGVG
-437 AVLIIIAMILNV
+437 AVLIIIAMALNV
-449 INAIKNNDKA
+449 VNAIKNKDKA
-459 KVLFDSNG
+459 KIFFDSNG
-467 LAGIVFYVTVLVA
+467 IAGIVFYVTVLVA
-480 IVGFAIKGEWII
+480 IVGFAVNGQWPI
-492 SAGIIGALVVIPL
+492 SAGIMAVLIVLPLV
-505 ILIFMK
+505 LIFFK

-574 GESGNIIVAIIGN
+574 GGSGNLIVGIIGN

-607 YELFSRFYTGDGR
+607 YELFSRFYTGDGK
-620 EYQPISVKKG
+620 EYKPINVKK
-630 KEEM
+630 